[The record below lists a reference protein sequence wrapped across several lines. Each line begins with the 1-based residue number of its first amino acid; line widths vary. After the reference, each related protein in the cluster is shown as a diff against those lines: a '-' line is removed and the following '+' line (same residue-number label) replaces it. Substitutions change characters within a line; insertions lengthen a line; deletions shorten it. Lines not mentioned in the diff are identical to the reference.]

1 MYEYSRTIP
10 YKTRLHS
17 EEIAE
22 YARSTG
28 KEMFKHV
35 TPAHFTENKKVM
47 DCIDDYNSH
56 MEMQEM
62 SDKWDDLES
71 LMVDIM
77 EDYLEENPSVT
88 KLECKELFRYA
99 KWSGKEEYK
108 NLEYADFTEESILD
122 RMEEFNKELSGYYDK

>member
-1 MYEYSRTIP
+1 MILVKEVDNEQISNLLYTHDVLVDIVYEYSRTIP
-10 YKTRLHS
+10 YKTRLHP

-28 KEMFKHV
+28 TEMFKHV

-56 MEMQEM
+56 MQMQEI

-77 EDYLEENPSVT
+77 EDYLKENPSVT
-88 KLECKELFRYA
+88 KLECKKLFRYA
-99 KWSGKEEYK
+99 R
-108 NLEYADFTEESILD
+108 AC
-122 RMEEFNKELSGYYDK
+122 